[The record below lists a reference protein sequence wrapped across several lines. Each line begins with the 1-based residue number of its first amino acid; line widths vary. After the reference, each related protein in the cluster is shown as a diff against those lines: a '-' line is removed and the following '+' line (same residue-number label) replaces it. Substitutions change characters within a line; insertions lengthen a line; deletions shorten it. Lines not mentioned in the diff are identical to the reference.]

1 VEEFINHIHF
11 LRPVWLWGF
20 LAVILIGLFLFIN
33 TRQNETWR
41 NSIAGDLLPYLMIK
55 GDQISFLPKIVL
67 IFLLSIMV
75 LSLAGPSWKKV
86 ETPGGKIKAAMVIL
100 VDASQS
106 MLATDIAPNRLER
119 TKQKIQD
126 LLVASPGAH
135 TAVIAYAGTAHL
147 LMPFTNDYKTLN
159 YQLEALSPKVMP
171 VPGTDLDLALRLADS
186 LLNHIEAPNTLVIFT
201 DNVSDD
207 DINAFGSRSTTL
219 NKTEFFVLATPSGA
233 PIPLGKGRFLK
244 DKNGQTVIPKLD
256 VNNIKEL
263 NNLENVKITTVTLD
277 DSDVKR
283 LASNVRR
290 NLLYE
295 KDPELQD
302 EVWQDAGFWLLIP
315 IFLFT
320 LLWFR
325 RGWIVQWCIVLFAV
339 MGFSGCSDLKTGNKI
354 VIEPLPQDWNFQDL
368 WYTRD
373 QQGQKLLDEGK
384 PDEALKK
391 FTDPWQRAAILY
403 QQGKYDEA
411 AAIYNTIPTARSYF
425 NLGLIHA
432 ELKNWVQARKA
443 FEQAIEAQP
452 DFKEAKE
459 NLEIINQVIA
469 EIKSRYTKNINA
481 EDQNK
486 PGGYSEEKDELNNLK
501 DELETDEEE
510 VGGGQKQNESGQGM
524 ASGQQ
529 PKDDLIAEEGI
540 PMESQ
545 QAKDMILRQLS
556 DDPAVFMQRKF
567 KHQVLTGK
575 VVPSEKGD
583 PW

>member
-1 VEEFINHIHF
+1 MEEFINHIHF

-20 LAVILIGLFLFIN
+20 FAVNLIGFFLFIN
-33 TRQNETWR
+33 TRQKETWR

-55 GDQISFLPKIVL
+55 GDRISFLPKIVL
-67 IFLLSIMV
+67 IFLLGIMV
-75 LSLAGPSWKKV
+75 LALAGPSWKKV

-100 VDASQS
+100 VDASES
-106 MLATDIAPNRLER
+106 MLATDVAPNRLER

-126 LLVASPGAH
+126 LLTASPGAH
-135 TAVIAYAGTAHL
+135 VAVIAYAGTAHL

-171 VPGTDLDLALRLADS
+171 VPGTDLESALKLADS
-186 LLNHIEAPNTLVIFT
+186 LLQPIEAPSTLLIFT
-201 DNVSDD
+201 DNVTEN
-207 DINAFGSRSTTL
+207 DIEIFSSRTSTL
-219 NKTEFFVLATPSGA
+219 NKSEFYVLASPSGA

-256 VNNIKEL
+256 VNRVKEL
-263 NNLENVKITTVTLD
+263 NKLDNVKITTVTLD

-315 IFLFT
+315 IFLLT

-325 RGWIVQWCIVLFAV
+325 RGWIVQWCIVLFTVA
-339 MGFSGCSDLKTGNKI
+339 GLSGCSDVETGNKI
-354 VIEPLPQDWNFQDL
+354 QIEPLPRDWNFNDL
-368 WYTRD
+368 WFTRD
-373 QQGQKLLDEGK
+373 QQGQKLMDEGK
-384 PDEALKK
+384 PDEALET

-403 QQGKYDEA
+403 QQGNYEDA

-432 ELKNWVQARKA
+432 ELENWVQARNA

-452 DFKEAKE
+452 DFTEAQE
-459 NLEIINQVIA
+459 NLEIINEVIA
-469 EIKSRYTKNINA
+469 EIKSRFTKNINA

-486 PGGYSEEKDELNNLK
+486 QGGYSEENDELNNLK

-510 VGGGQKQNESGQGM
+510 VGSGQKQDEPGQGM
-524 ASGQQ
+524 AEGQQ
-529 PKDDLIAEEGI
+529 TNDDLMAEEGA

-545 QAKDMILRQLS
+545 KAKDMILRQLS

-575 VVPSEKGD
+575 VVPSKKGD

>member
-1 VEEFINHIHF
+1 
-11 LRPVWLWGF
+11 
-20 LAVILIGLFLFIN
+20 VILIGLFLFIN
-33 TRQNETWR
+33 TRQKETWR
-41 NSIAGDLLPYLMIK
+41 NSIADDLLPYLMIK
-55 GDQISFLPKIVL
+55 GDRISYLPKIVL
-67 IFLLSIMV
+67 IFLLCMMV
-75 LSLAGPSWKKV
+75 FALAGPSWKKV
-86 ETPGGKIKAAMVIL
+86 ETPGGKIKAAVVLL

-119 TKQKIQD
+119 SKQKIQD

-135 TAVIAYAGTAHL
+135 VAVIAYAGTAHML
-147 LMPFTNDYKTLN
+147 LPFTNDYKTLN

-171 VPGTDLDLALRLADS
+171 VPGTDLELALMLADS
-186 LLNHIEAPNTLVIFT
+186 LLKPIEAPSTLLIFT
-201 DNVSDD
+201 DNVSQD
-207 DINAFGSRSTTL
+207 DISTFGARTTTF

-244 DKNGQTVIPKLD
+244 DAAGQTVIPKLD
-256 VNNIKEL
+256 VNRIKEL
-263 NNLENVKITTVTLD
+263 NKLDNVKITTVTLD

-295 KDPELQD
+295 KDPELED

-325 RGWIVQWCIVLFAV
+325 RGWIVQWCIVLFTV
-339 MGFSGCSDLKTGNKI
+339 TGLSGCSDLETGGKI
-354 VIEPLPQDWNFQDL
+354 KVEPLPQDWNFNDL
-368 WYTRD
+368 WFTRD
-373 QQGQKLLDEGK
+373 QQGQKLLDEGEQ
-384 PDEALKK
+384 DEALKT
-391 FTDPWQRAAILY
+391 FADPWQRAAILY

-411 AAIYNTIPTARSYF
+411 AAIYNTIPTARSYY

-443 FEQAIEAQP
+443 FEQAIEAKP
-452 DFKEAKE
+452 DFTEAKE
-459 NLEIINQVIA
+459 NLDIINQVIA

-510 VGGGQKQNESGQGM
+510 VGGGQKQNEPGQGM
-524 ASGQQ
+524 AGGQQ
-529 PKDDLIAEEGI
+529 PNDDLMAEDGAPLEN
-540 PMESQ
+540 Q

-575 VVPSEKGD
+575 VVPLKKGD

>member
-1 VEEFINHIHF
+1 
-11 LRPVWLWGF
+11 
-20 LAVILIGLFLFIN
+20 
-33 TRQNETWR
+33 
-41 NSIAGDLLPYLMIK
+41 
-55 GDQISFLPKIVL
+55 
-67 IFLLSIMV
+67 

-263 NNLENVKITTVTLD
+263 NNLDNVKITTVTLD

-302 EVWQDAGFWLLIP
+302 KVWQDAGFWLLIP

-354 VIEPLPQDWNFQDL
+354 IIEPLPQDWNFQDL

-384 PDEALKK
+384 LDEALNT

-443 FEQAIEAQP
+443 FELAIEAQP
-452 DFKEAKE
+452 DFTEAKE
-459 NLEIINQVIA
+459 NLEIIDQVIA

-510 VGGGQKQNESGQGM
+510 VGGGQKQNEPGQGM
-524 ASGQQ
+524 ASSQQ
-529 PKDDLIAEEGI
+529 PKDDLIAEEGA

-575 VVPSEKGD
+575 VMPSKKGD